1 MNFVFN
7 QAALIEYREAAEW
20 YQSRSLLAGPRF
32 IQEVETAIQA
42 ILKDPQRYQAI
53 GNGCQ
58 VFRLKRFPYK
68 LYYLHEPELIT
79 IYAVMHDRRKPDIWR
94 DRLG

>member
-7 QAALIEYREAAEW
+7 QAALLEYREAAEW
-20 YQSRSLLAGPRF
+20 YQSRSLFAGPRF
-32 IQEVETAIQA
+32 IHEVEAAIQA
-42 ILKDPQRYQAI
+42 ILKDPQRYQPV

-58 VFRLKRFPYK
+58 VFRLKLFPYK

-79 IYAVMHDRRKPDIWR
+79 IYAVMHDRRKPDVWR

>member
-7 QAALIEYREAAEW
+7 QAALIEYRESAEW
-20 YQSRSLLAGPRF
+20 YQRRSIFAGTRF

-42 ILKDPQRYQAI
+42 ICHDPERYQPVGDGI
-53 GNGCQ
+53 R
-58 VFRLKRFPYK
+58 VFRLKRFPFK
-68 LYYLHEPELIT
+68 LYYLHEPDLIT
-79 IYAVMHDRRKPDIWR
+79 IYAVMHDRRKPDTWR